1 MIRVNLPRRLDQSLA
16 EVDRLRPTSLTVTVS
31 LREAS
36 TATMT
41 LPTED
46 VQMHDMIELFSVRG
60 SLGLYRV
67 SDIEASPRK
76 DCSVTL
82 RHAIDT
88 LSDDVW
94 AAQLD
99 YDGTVAGFL
108 ADLLDQQTVVR
119 WQLGTCA
126 DTADWKKSG
135 INYSRLSELLW
146 ELADD
151 RRDYGFMFDFSNTPW
166 TLNFVEL
173 PTAVGAEVRLSRN
186 VESLQIRRSDADMAN
201 KLYMSV
207 TDGTNVTI
215 QTYENQQSQ
224 TLYGLIAK
232 TADINVDDVPDPA
245 AWAADFLARRAS
257 PGVQVTINGYELSR
271 LTGETFD
278 EMAVGKKC
286 RVALP
291 GIPETLTETI
301 VAVTY
306 PDIYATPERV
316 TVELNNHLEKFSET
330 IASLKKRAGGG
341 GGGGGGGGRLASA
354 AELKRWAQVVSAL
367 DAITKTSELKKLVET
382 GIVLVPGGATIYSLI
397 EGIESNRGQIDVNA
411 NQISLVV
418 DGNGVKAAS
427 IVAAINKGSS
437 SIKLTADHITL
448 DGDAVATSLSG
459 KDINAKDLSA
469 NLLTVSNGLT
479 LSTGQTGGFWVNGNS
494 IGYHA
499 LKIGT
504 NSGLTSAS
512 CLMGGGADVTL
523 AHAHKMT
530 MDSSGVVTAGEA
542 VPIGDASATFNIA
555 ATAWYQQRI
564 AAAQQAGAAGVTL
577 SQGGWDGSGNNIVTA
592 SNGATETVSLPS
604 FTSSGGTTWSSGV
617 TYVYFS
623 TPSVSLPLLTK
634 QVSLPATSAWSAT
647 GSVSPPSSAGTI
659 TVRVG
664 GASRTFRWSGTSWT

>member
-1 MIRVNLPRRLDQSLA
+1 MIKVNLPCRLDQSLV

-41 LPTED
+41 LPVED

-76 DCSVTL
+76 ECSVTL

-119 WQLGTCA
+119 WQLGACA

-151 RRDYGFMFDFSNTPW
+151 RRDYGFTFDFSTTPW

-207 TDGTNVTI
+207 TNGTQVTI

-224 TLYGLIAK
+224 ALYGLIAK

-367 DAITKTSELKKLVET
+367 DAIAETSELKKLVET

-427 IVAAINKGSS
+427 IVAAINNGSS

-523 AHAHKMT
+523 AHAHKMM

-564 AAAQQAGAAGVTL
+564 AAAQQAGEAGVTL
-577 SQGGWDGSGNNIVTA
+577 SQRGWDGSGNNIVDA
-592 SNGATETVSLPS
+592 SNGATETVTLPS

-634 QVSLPATSAWSAT
+634 QVSLPATNAWSAT

>member
-1 MIRVNLPRRLDQSLA
+1 MTRVSLPRRLDQSLA

-76 DCSVTL
+76 ECSVTL

-119 WQLGTCA
+119 WQLGICA

-151 RRDYGFMFDFSNTPW
+151 RRDYGFTFDFSTTPW

-207 TDGTNVTI
+207 TNGTQVTI

-224 TLYGLIAK
+224 ALYGLIAK

-367 DAITKTSELKKLVET
+367 DAIAETSELKKLVET

-427 IVAAINKGSS
+427 IVAAINNGSS

-512 CLMGGGADVTL
+512 CLMGGGSDVTL

-542 VPIGDASATFNIA
+542 VPIGDSSATFNIA

-577 SQGGWDGSGNNIVTA
+577 SQRGWDGSGNNIVDA
-592 SNGATETVSLPS
+592 SNGATETVALPS

>member
-1 MIRVNLPRRLDQSLA
+1 MIKVNLPRRLDQSLA

-31 LREAS
+31 LRETS
-36 TATMT
+36 TATMN
-41 LPTED
+41 LPDEG
-46 VQMHDMIELFSVRG
+46 VQMHDLIELFSVRG

-76 DCSVTL
+76 ECSVTL

-151 RRDYGFMFDFSNTPW
+151 RRDYGFTFDFSTTPW

-207 TDGTNVTI
+207 TNGTKVTI

-224 TLYGLIAK
+224 ALYGLIAK

-367 DAITKTSELKKLVET
+367 DAIAETSELKKLVET
-382 GIVLVPGGATIYSLI
+382 GIVLVPGGATIYSLV

-427 IVAAINKGSS
+427 IVEAINNGSS

-448 DGDAVATSLSG
+448 NGDTVAQSLTG
-459 KDINAKDLSA
+459 KTINAKDLNCELLSA
-469 NLLTVSNGLT
+469 SSGFSLN
-479 LSTGQTGGFWVNGNS
+479 TGQTGGFNFNGNS

-542 VPIGDASATFNIA
+542 VPIGDSSATFNVA

-564 AAAQQAGAAGVTL
+564 VAAQQAGAAGVTL
-577 SQGGWDGSGNNIVTA
+577 SQRGWNGSGNNIVDA
-592 SNGATETVSLPS
+592 SNGATETVALPS

-664 GASRTFRWSGTSWT
+664 GASRTFRWSGTAWQ

>member
-1 MIRVNLPRRLDQSLA
+1 MIKVNLPRRFDQSLV

-46 VQMHDMIELFSVRG
+46 AQMHDMIELFSVRG

-76 DCSVTL
+76 ECSVTL

-151 RRDYGFMFDFSNTPW
+151 RRDYGFTFDFSTTPW

-207 TDGTNVTI
+207 TNGTQVTI

-224 TLYGLIAK
+224 ALYGLIAK

-512 CLMGGGADVTL
+512 CLMGGGSDVTL

-542 VPIGDASATFNIA
+542 VPIGDASATFNVA
-555 ATAWYQQRI
+555 ATAWFQQQI
-564 AAAQQAGAAGVTL
+564 AAARQAGAAGVTL

-604 FTSSGGTTWSSGV
+604 FTSSGGTSWSGGA